1 MVPSLTLKRRLLSYL
16 QLRCLINNDGKAAIC
31 TLLQGQPVLQDSGR
45 TRAATLLTS
54 HRAVQRH
61 IRRVVRKQWTAR
73 AEGKSKGHWRSGH
86 AGHVLLHK
94 RSVALK
100 PGKGAVRQHFR
111 LQVDIVAVHRVAI
124 IVVVL
129 GAVITHGKTHAVAA
143 AVNEVGKGGRGRQ
156 QALSGPGPR
165 VKRGVEEPLA
175 SRVPGKMD
183 SEKMRLL
190 DLAAKNW
197 ISKLTSFWPVSLISG
212 RIGKN
217 RFFKPDQ
224 WFFLWVFLVFCHFF

>member
-1 MVPSLTLKRRLLSYL
+1 MVPGLSYL
-16 QLRCLINNDGKAAIC
+16 QIRGLIKNDGKAAVC

-61 IRRVVRKQWTAR
+61 IRRVVGKQRTAR

-111 LQVDIVAVHRVAI
+111 LEVHIVAVHRVAI

-129 GAVITHGKTHAVAA
+129 GAVVTHGETYAVAA
-143 AVNEVGKGGRGRQ
+143 AVYEVGERRRGRQ
-156 QALSGPGPR
+156 QAVSGPGPG

-175 SRVPGKMD
+175 SRVPGQVD
-183 SEKMRLL
+183 SEKPRLL

-197 ISKLTSFWPVSLISG
+197 TLSCMGSY
-212 RIGKN
+212 
-217 RFFKPDQ
+217 
-224 WFFLWVFLVFCHFF
+224 